1 MKLSVISLSVVA
13 AAMAMTGCNDQQQTM
28 TGAIHQQHLQSAE
41 KFTSATRQLN
51 DNLTALCQDYG
62 EYQLQDTRESWQQVM
77 QKWMALQGR
86 EKGSEEA
93 LALSWQIQFWPDKK
107 NTTGR
112 KLNQLLKQDATW
124 AAAEIAEQS
133 VAVQG
138 VGAIEWFLYE
148 QPAKLQSGEGCQ
160 LIGAIGDRLQQS
172 GELLVTAWQQNPW
185 QQMTPQMALGEYLG
199 ALNNQL
205 DYSMKKLSRPL
216 GKPGSPK
223 TYQAESWRAQVSLG
237 NLKASV
243 EAMQQLY
250 LAEGK
255 GLDALLRQRERVVI
269 ADQIANRFASLLESW
284 PNTEAM
290 VPMLKTKEGYRELLN
305 IYNGLEYIQIALQD
319 DVATELGIVVGFNA
333 TDGD

>member
-1 MKLSVISLSVVA
+1 MKLSVTSLSAVA
-13 AAMAMTGCNDQQQTM
+13 IAMAVTGCNDQQQSM
-28 TGAIHQQHLQSAE
+28 TGTIHQQHLQAAE
-41 KFTSATRQLN
+41 LFADASRQAN
-51 DNLTALCQDYG
+51 SELTALCQSYD
-62 EYQLQDTRESWQQVM
+62 ENQLEAARQSWQQVM
-77 QKWMALQGR
+77 HKWMALQGR

-112 KLNQLLKQDATW
+112 KLNQLLKQDTAWT
-124 AAAEIAEQS
+124 AADIAEQS

-138 VGAIEWFLYE
+138 LGAVEWFLYE
-148 QPAKLQSGEGCQ
+148 KPTLLQSGKGC
-160 LIGAIGDRLQQS
+160 LLAGAIGDRLQQS
-172 GELLVTAWQQNPW
+172 GEQLTKAWQSNPW
-185 QQMTPQMALGEYLG
+185 QQLTPQMALGEYLG

-205 DYSMKKLSRPL
+205 DYSMKKLTRPL

-223 TYQAESWRAQVSLG
+223 TYQTESWRSQTSLG
-237 NLKASV
+237 NLKVNV

-250 LAEGK
+250 LADGK
-255 GLDALLRQRERVVI
+255 GLDALLRQRGYVVT
-269 ADQIANRFASLLESW
+269 ADQISNRFSSLLESW
-284 PNTEAM
+284 PETDAM